1 MMSVEN
7 TATENSAALTDA
19 GITPDKKTFLQ
30 FLTEDWW
37 AVILGSIIIATVLF
51 LTNNGTTIALPVYKW
66 NGSEDLFNKILSPGN
81 LLLILETGVIFLAL
95 ASIAIA
101 LSGGNVARF
110 AAGFGLIYL
119 LANIAFIIGGN
130 KTVSY
135 YGLEYVVFALLI
147 GILMG
152 NLIKLPSWLKEAVRS
167 EFYIKTGLVILGT
180 TILSAD
186 LIKAGL
192 PGIIQAV
199 IVVSAVWFFSLWLSR
214 RLKVDDE
221 FGIILASAVS
231 ICGVSA
237 AIVAAGAING
247 DKKKLS
253 YVTTL
258 VLIMAIPMM
267 VILPW
272 AVRYFHIPE
281 VIGGAW
287 LGGTLDTT
295 ATVTAAGDL
304 VGPIAVKAGV
314 IAKFSQNVFIGVAAF
329 FIAIWWAYRKPANS
343 NGEIPAVKTK
353 SPGLKIVWERFPKF
367 VLGFVGASLV
377 FSFLLSPAT
386 AKSVGPTLNGLRTTW
401 FAIAF
406 ISIGME
412 AKISSLVKLQGGKP
426 ALTFVV
432 AQIFN
437 IFWTLLWSYIL
448 FGGYLLPVPD
458 FK

>member
-1 MMSVEN
+1 MSN
-7 TATENSAALTDA
+7 RNHAADTTGALTDA
-19 GITPDKKTFLQ
+19 GISPDKKTFLQ
-30 FLTEDWW
+30 SLTEDWW
-37 AVILGSIIIATVLF
+37 AVILGTIIIATVLY
-51 LTNNGTTIALPVYKW
+51 LSNNGTVISLPAFKW
-66 NGSEDLFNKILSPGN
+66 ATSEDLLGKILSASN
-81 LLLILETGVIFLAL
+81 LLLIIEMGAVFLAL
-95 ASIAIA
+95 ASVAIG
-101 LSGGNVARF
+101 LSGGSVARF
-110 AAGFGLIYL
+110 AGGFALIYF
-119 LANIAFIIGGN
+119 LAIVSFIIGGN
-130 KTVSY
+130 KSLSY
-135 YGLEYVVFALLI
+135 FGLEYVVFALLI
-147 GILMG
+147 GIALG

-199 IVVSAVWFFSLWLSR
+199 IVVTVVWFFSMWLSR
-214 RLKVDDE
+214 KLKVDDE
-221 FGIILASAVS
+221 FGVILASAVS

-247 DKKKLS
+247 DKRKLS

-267 VILPW
+267 IILPW
-272 AVRYFHIPE
+272 AVKYFHIPE

-329 FIAIWWAYRKPANS
+329 FIAIWWAYKKPK
-343 NGEIPAVKTK
+343 GEDGVPFKAER
-353 SPGLKIVWERFPKF
+353 PGLKIVWERFPKF
-367 VLGFVGASLV
+367 VLGFVAASLV
-377 FSFLLSPAT
+377 FSFLLSPTT
-386 AKSVGPTLNGLRTTW
+386 AKSVGPTLNGLRTVW

-412 AKISSLVKLQGGKP
+412 AKFSSLVKLQGGKP
-426 ALTFVV
+426 AFTFVT

-448 FGGYLLPVPD
+448 FGGYLFPVPD

>member
-1 MMSVEN
+1 MSN
-7 TATENSAALTDA
+7 RNNAADTTGALTEA
-19 GITPDKKTFLQ
+19 GINPDKKTFLKS
-30 FLTEDWW
+30 LTEDWW
-37 AVILGSIIIATVLF
+37 AVILGTIIIATVLY
-51 LTNNGTTIALPVYKW
+51 LTKNGTVISLPAFKW
-66 NGSEDLFNKILSPGN
+66 ASSEDLLGKILSASN
-81 LLLILETGVIFLAL
+81 LLLIVEMGAVFLAL
-95 ASIAIA
+95 ASIATG
-101 LSGGNVARF
+101 LSGGNIVRF
-110 AAGFGLIYL
+110 AGGFALIYF
-119 LANIAFIIGGN
+119 LAIVSFIIGGN
-130 KTVSY
+130 KSVSY
-135 YGLEYVVFALLI
+135 FGLEYVVFALLI
-147 GILMG
+147 GIALG
-152 NLIKLPSWLKEAVRS
+152 NLIKLPFWLKEAVRS

-199 IVVSAVWFFSLWLSR
+199 IVVTVVWFFSMWLSR
-214 RLKVDDE
+214 KLKVDDE
-221 FGIILASAVS
+221 FGVILASAVS

-247 DKKKLS
+247 DKRKLS

-267 VILPW
+267 IILPW
-272 AVRYFHIPE
+272 AVKYFHIPE

-304 VGPIAVKAGV
+304 VGPVAVKAGV

-329 FIAIWWAYRKPANS
+329 FIAIWWAYKKPKGDDGVPLKA
-343 NGEIPAVKTK
+343 ER
-353 SPGLKIVWERFPKF
+353 PGLKIVWERFPKF
-367 VLGFVGASLV
+367 VLGFVAASLV
-377 FSFLLSPAT
+377 FSFLLSPTT
-386 AKSVGPTLNGLRTTW
+386 AKSVGPTLNGLRTVW

-412 AKISSLVKLQGGKP
+412 AKFSSLVKLQGGKP
-426 ALTFVV
+426 AFTFVT

-448 FGGYLLPVPD
+448 FGGYLFPIPD

>member
-1 MMSVEN
+1 MSN
-7 TATENSAALTDA
+7 RNNAADTTGALTEA
-19 GITPDKKTFLQ
+19 GINPDKKTFLQ
-30 FLTEDWW
+30 SLTEDWW
-37 AVILGSIIIATVLF
+37 AVILGTIIIATVLY
-51 LTNNGTTIALPVYKW
+51 LIKNGTVISLPAFKW
-66 NGSEDLFNKILSPGN
+66 ATSEDLLGKILSASN
-81 LLLILETGVIFLAL
+81 LLLIVEMGAVFLAL
-95 ASIAIA
+95 ASIAIG

-110 AAGFGLIYL
+110 AGGFALIYF
-119 LANIAFIIGGN
+119 LAIVSFIIGGN
-130 KTVSY
+130 KSVSY
-135 YGLEYVVFALLI
+135 FGLEYVVFALLI
-147 GILMG
+147 GIALG
-152 NLIKLPSWLKEAVRS
+152 NLIKLPFWLKEAVRS

-199 IVVSAVWFFSLWLSR
+199 IVVTVVWFFSMWLSR
-214 RLKVDDE
+214 KLKVDDE
-221 FGIILASAVS
+221 FGVILASAVS

-247 DKKKLS
+247 DKRKLS

-267 VILPW
+267 IILPW
-272 AVRYFHIPE
+272 AVKYFHIPE

-304 VGPIAVKAGV
+304 VGPVAVKAGV

-329 FIAIWWAYRKPANS
+329 FIAIWWAYKKPKGDDGVPLKA
-343 NGEIPAVKTK
+343 ER
-353 SPGLKIVWERFPKF
+353 PGLKIVWERFPKF
-367 VLGFVGASLV
+367 VLGFVAASLV
-377 FSFLLSPAT
+377 FSFLLSPTT
-386 AKSVGPTLNGLRTTW
+386 AKSVGPTLNGLRTVW
-401 FAIAF
+401 FSIAF

-412 AKISSLVKLQGGKP
+412 AKFSSLVKLQGGKP
-426 ALTFVV
+426 AFTFVT

-448 FGGYLLPVPD
+448 FGGYLFPIPD